1 VKATIKSLL
10 YVCLSAASLLLLAVV
25 CVIAF
30 TVWEYHLPSDQRA
43 RQQFEDHR
51 AAFVGF
57 AAVLRQ
63 DPRVRVISPNG
74 VDDVF
79 EKDTRAVAEF
89 RDVMRSIGAKAVYVR
104 PDGSIEFQLWG
115 FGCAPCAD
123 SFKGLRFQPK
133 GGHPQYPHGGAPIV
147 VSSLKDESLPKY
159 KGAVADGLYVVP
171 LDPEWSIYRL
181 EISD

>member
-25 CVIAF
+25 GVIAF
-30 TVWEYHLPSDQRA
+30 MAWEHHLPSDQRA

-51 AAFVGF
+51 AAFVRF

-63 DPRVRVISPNG
+63 DPRARIISENG

-79 EKDTRAVAEF
+79 EKDARVVPEYS
-89 RDVMRSIGAKAVYVR
+89 DLMRSIGAKAVYVR

-133 GGHPQYPHGGAPIV
+133 GGHPQYPYGGAPIV
-147 VSSLKDESLPKY
+147 VSSLKDEGLPKN
-159 KGAVADGLYVVP
+159 KGAVADGFYVVP
-171 LDPEWSIYRL
+171 LDREWSIYRL